1 MSEQLHHSDIKFRIG
16 LDENKIP
23 KKIEWIAEDSGMKE
37 LDEAKAIMLSIFD
50 PRSMDTLRIDLWTN
64 EMKVDEM
71 KRFFHQTLL
80 SMSDTLQR
88 ATNEKELAD
97 DLRNFCKDF
106 AEKM

>member
-1 MSEQLHHSDIKFRIG
+1 MNEKLHHSDIRFRIG

-23 KKIEWIAEDSGMKE
+23 KKIEWIAEDSGMEE
-37 LDEAKAIMLSIFD
+37 LEEAKAIMLSIFD
-50 PRSMDTLRIDLWTN
+50 PKSMDTLRIDLWTN

-88 ATNEKELAD
+88 ATNENELAD
-97 DLRNFCKDF
+97 DLRNFCKGF
-106 AEKM
+106 ASKM